1 MVYLRAFTPVFLLL
15 ACTCR
20 TFVLFIYQLSLTH
33 DALRADNDLANILR
47 CHAYF
52 SSSYWEGAYSPRCK
66 HVMEERQRG
75 MRHFLPTIT
84 MPKTSL
90 YLKVNY
96 FCQFRFLFSNV
107 IHSFCDF
114 FHVTKHKKTILHF
127 FKHEFQPPIRF
138 AHLNSGYTFFF
149 CSRFSL
155 KTAKLFD
162 FSVESDN

>member
-1 MVYLRAFTPVFLLL
+1 MHCAPTMTWRIFCGVTLTSLHGIGREHS
-15 ACTCR
+15 R
-20 TFVLFIYQLSLTH
+20 TSRGITE
-33 DALRADNDLANILR
+33 N
-47 CHAYF
+47 
-52 SSSYWEGAYSPRCK
+52 SPRCK